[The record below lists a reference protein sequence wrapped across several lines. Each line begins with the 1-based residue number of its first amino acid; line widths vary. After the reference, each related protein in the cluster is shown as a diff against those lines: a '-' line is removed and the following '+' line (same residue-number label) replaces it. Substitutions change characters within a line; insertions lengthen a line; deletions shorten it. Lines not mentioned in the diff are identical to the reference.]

1 MFLAK
6 YGVCTKT
13 ICKMFLGLRGPL
25 KVTSVSPPTRNK
37 NLYLYHPRVNFG
49 NAKILT
55 TPVTA
60 ITAKSNLMWSLYCQL
75 DGLWALYLID
85 LLDVLKIPL
94 VSLGRGRHEAS

>member
-1 MFLAK
+1 M
-6 YGVCTKT
+6 YEHCTKT
-13 ICKMFLGLRGPL
+13 NLQNVFGLRRPL

-60 ITAKSNLMWSLYCQL
+60 TTAKSNLMWSLYCQL